1 MGRHYNSHSSSL
13 KHSST
18 NSDASLSLCLHLQ
31 HWSDNHGLLVVV
43 QVIHHMFSMLKEL
56 SKCLRHRV
64 VNPILRKKVLKEN
77 HSKKQPSGSHEAR
90 NLQGTCLASWVASP
104 FPLWISPM
112 WRQPWLNF
120 ESGALLF
127 SVRPI
132 AHWSVCDET
141 QNLNNTDSGTFFRYQ
156 NFPRLVTGLFLVPT
170 FFLDRSGTFFG
181 TKFFRYRF
189 RYHHK
194 K

>member
-1 MGRHYNSHSSSL
+1 MAKFYSAVFKIIYSFLITILQNISRWVDNSHSSSL

-43 QVIHHMFSMLKEL
+43 QVIHHMFSMLKAL

-104 FPLWISPM
+104 FPLFASLTSPCLQTLLQGSP
-112 WRQPWLNF
+112 WRRWQCEWSPHPF
-120 ESGALLF
+120 R
-127 SVRPI
+127 SVYWRAKI
-132 AHWSVCDET
+132 
-141 QNLNNTDSGTFFRYQ
+141 
-156 NFPRLVTGLFLVPT
+156 
-170 FFLDRSGTFFG
+170 
-181 TKFFRYRF
+181 
-189 RYHHK
+189 
-194 K
+194 